1 MHDIPVLRELL
12 LIASAS
18 LAVVL
23 VFQRLKL
30 PPTIGFIVTG
40 ILIGPG
46 GFGLVRDAVFVR
58 TMAEIGVVLLL
69 FTVGLEFSLTDL
81 RRLGRT
87 AIIGGGFQ
95 VFLTLGLVALGF
107 VAFGMHPAPAIFL
120 GMLAALSSTAVVLK
134 LLTDRFELESPH
146 GRLATAVL
154 IFQDLI
160 AVLFLL
166 AVPLLG
172 RWYGG
177 TDPAAHGAPSLWAAV
192 IVVGLF
198 VLLFLGGQRALRWV
212 FARAAR
218 SRSREAFLFGV
229 VLVALGSASLAA
241 WAGLSLALGAFLAG
255 LLLAESDFRE
265 QVAADVL
272 PFRDTLASVFFVSLG
287 MSFLPASVIEHP
299 GIVFGSAFL
308 LVVIKLGAGVL
319 ALRLAGANWR
329 VGFAAALVLAQ
340 IGEFSFM
347 IAQAGQPYGL
357 FSGTIGQAFF
367 ASAVFSLMLTPLLVA
382 RAPDWALQLEM
393 RVTALRLR
401 GGRSVADLPSS
412 ALADAPRSNL
422 LAGHVVIAGFGLNG
436 RNLARVLRSVR
447 VPHVIVDLNADAL
460 ATEAAAGSTTLV
472 GDITRELI
480 LKQAGVTRARVLVLA
495 ISDPTATRQAC
506 RVARALSADVHII
519 VRTRQV
525 AEIDGL
531 FTVGANQVI
540 PEEFETSIEIFTA
553 VLRDYHVPGNVID
566 AQIRLLRQ
574 ERYSLLRGRRLPGSV
589 VEQLE
594 AIMLEGTTDTFLLLQ
609 HSPAVGK
616 TVGELSLGQ
625 GGDCAL
631 VAVVR
636 GGRAL
641 KAYDETLE
649 LRVGDT
655 LVMTGNHASMDR
667 LFQKLQPREG
677 ESPGADSAPPA
688 V

>member
-1 MHDIPVLRELL
+1 VHDIPVLRDLL
-12 LIASAS
+12 LIAGAS

-23 VFQRLKL
+23 VFQRLRL

-40 ILIGPG
+40 VLIGPG
-46 GFGLVRDAVFVR
+46 GFALVRDAEFVR

-81 RRLGRT
+81 RRLGRM
-87 AIIGGGFQ
+87 AIVGGGLQ
-95 VFLTLGLVALGF
+95 VFLTLAAVAAILMA
-107 VAFGMHPAPAIFL
+107 VGMHPARAIFL

-134 LLTDRFELESPH
+134 LLTDRHELESPH

-160 AVLFLL
+160 AVVFLL
-166 AVPLLG
+166 VVPALG
-172 RWYGG
+172 GWLGG
-177 TDPAAHGAPSLWAAV
+177 PHGETHGASPSLVGAV
-192 IVVGLF
+192 IVIGLF
-198 VLLFLGGQRALRWV
+198 VLLFAGGQRALRWV
-212 FARAAR
+212 FVRAAR

-229 VLVALGSASLAA
+229 VLVALGSAALAA

-287 MSFLPASVIEHP
+287 MSFLPASVLQYP
-299 GIVFGSAFL
+299 GLVFGSATL

-329 VGFAAALVLAQ
+329 VGFAAALALAQ

-347 IAQAGQPYGL
+347 IAQAGVPYGL
-357 FSGTIGQAFF
+357 FTGPIGQAFF

-393 RVTALRLR
+393 RITALGLR
-401 GGRSVADLPSS
+401 GGRSVADVPPT
-412 ALADAPRSNL
+412 ALEDTAQSKLRS
-422 LAGHVVIAGFGLNG
+422 GHVIIAGFGLNG

-460 ATEAAAGSTTLV
+460 ATEAAEGSAILV
-472 GDITRELI
+472 GDITREII
-480 LKQAGVTRARVLVLA
+480 LRQAGVTRARDLVLA

-506 RVARALSADVHII
+506 RIARTLSRDVHII
-519 VRTRQV
+519 VRTRLV

-531 FTVGANQVI
+531 YAIGANQVI

-574 ERYSLLRGRRLPGSV
+574 ERYSLLRGRKLPGTV

-594 AIMLEGTTDTFLLLQ
+594 TIMAEGTTDTFLLLQ

-616 TVGELSLGQ
+616 TLGALGLGK
-625 GGDCAL
+625 GGDCSL
-631 VAVVR
+631 IAVVR
-636 GGRAL
+636 GGRAMSG
-641 KAYDETLE
+641 YDDSLA

-667 LFQKLQPREG
+667 VFQRLRPREP
-677 ESPGADSAPPA
+677 EEAEADDASR
-688 V
+688 

>member
-1 MHDIPVLRELL
+1 MHDIPVLRDLL
-12 LIASAS
+12 LIAGAS

-23 VFQRLKL
+23 VFQRLRL

-40 ILIGPG
+40 VLIGPG
-46 GFGLVRDAVFVR
+46 GLGLVRDAEFVR

-87 AIIGGGFQ
+87 AIVGGGFQ
-95 VFLTLGLVALGF
+95 VLLTLGAVALVAI
-107 VAFGMHPAPAIFL
+107 AFGMHPASAIFL

-134 LLTDRFELESPH
+134 LLTDRLELESPH
-146 GRLATAVL
+146 GRLATGVL

-166 AVPLLG
+166 AVPALG
-172 RWYGG
+172 QWHGG
-177 TDPAAHGAPSLWAAV
+177 SPRVGHAATPSFWAAAAV
-192 IVVGLF
+192 IGLF
-198 VLLFLGGQRALRWV
+198 VVLFAGGQRALRWM

-229 VLVALGSASLAA
+229 VLVALGSAALAA

-272 PFRDTLASVFFVSLG
+272 PFRDTLASVFFISLG
-287 MSFLPASVIEHP
+287 MSFLPSSVIEHP
-299 GIVFGSAFL
+299 GLVFSSAVL
-308 LVVIKLGAGVL
+308 LVAIKLGAGVL

-347 IAQAGQPYGL
+347 IAKAGEPYGL
-357 FSGTIGQAFF
+357 FTGAIGQAFF

-393 RVTALRLR
+393 RISGLRLR
-401 GGRSVADLPSS
+401 GGRS
-412 ALADAPRSNL
+412 LAGVTTHAFEDTARSKL
-422 LAGHVVIAGFGLNG
+422 MSGHVVIAGFGLNG

-447 VPHVIVDLNADAL
+447 VPHLIVDLNADAL
-460 ATEAAAGSTTLV
+460 ATEAAEGSPIMV
-472 GDITRELI
+472 GDITREII
-480 LKQAGVTRARVLVLA
+480 LRQAGLTRARVLVLA

-506 RVARALSADVHII
+506 RVARTLSRDVHII

-525 AEIDGL
+525 NEIDGL
-531 FTVGANQVI
+531 FAVGANQVI

-566 AQIRLLRQ
+566 AQIQLLRQ
-574 ERYSLLRGRRLPGSV
+574 ERYSLLRGHRDRAARNDHDGRHHRHVPAAAALAGSRADARRAGPRPRRRLRAG
-589 VEQLE
+589 
-594 AIMLEGTTDTFLLLQ
+594 
-609 HSPAVGK
+609 
-616 TVGELSLGQ
+616 
-625 GGDCAL
+625 
-631 VAVVR
+631 R
-636 GGRAL
+636 GGAR
-641 KAYDETLE
+641 
-649 LRVGDT
+649 R
-655 LVMTGNHASMDR
+655 
-667 LFQKLQPREG
+667 PR
-677 ESPGADSAPPA
+677 PA
-688 V
+688 GL

>member
-1 MHDIPVLRELL
+1 MHDIPVLRDLL
-12 LIASAS
+12 LIAGAS

-23 VFQRLKL
+23 LFHRLRL

-46 GFGLVRDAVFVR
+46 GFGLVRDETFVR

-87 AIIGGGFQ
+87 AVVGGGLQ
-95 VFLTLGLVALGF
+95 VLFTLGAVAL
-107 VAFGMHPAPAIFL
+107 VPLALGMHPASAIFL

-134 LLTDRFELESPH
+134 LLSDRLELESPH
-146 GRLATAVL
+146 GRMATAVL

-160 AVLFLL
+160 AVVFLL
-166 AVPLLG
+166 AVPALGHWLGAAPGDGHGATPSLLG
-172 RWYGG
+172 
-177 TDPAAHGAPSLWAAV
+177 AAIV
-192 IVVGLF
+192 IGLF
-198 VLLFLGGQRALRWV
+198 ALLFAGGQRAVRWV

-229 VLVALGSASLAA
+229 VLVALGSAALAS

-287 MSFLPASVIEHP
+287 MSFLPASVLERP
-299 GIVFGSAFL
+299 LLVFGSAAL
-308 LVVIKLGAGVL
+308 LVAVKLGAGIL
-319 ALRLAGANWR
+319 ALRLAGASWR
-329 VGFAAALVLAQ
+329 VGFAAALALAQ

-347 IAQAGQPYGL
+347 IAQAGTPYGL
-357 FSGTIGQAFF
+357 FAGPIGQAFF
-367 ASAVFSLMLTPLLVA
+367 ASAVFSLILTPLLVS

-393 RVTALRLR
+393 RITALRMR
-401 GGRSVADLPSS
+401 GGRSVVGRESETPVEAAQSKL
-412 ALADAPRSNL
+412 RS
-422 LAGHVVIAGFGLNG
+422 GHVIIAGFGLNG

-447 VPHVIVDLNADAL
+447 VPHVVVDLNADAL
-460 ATEAAAGSTTLV
+460 ATESALGSEVMV

-480 LKQAGVTRARVLVLA
+480 QRQAGVVRARDMVLA

-506 RVARALSADVHII
+506 RVARGLSRDVHLI

-531 FTVGANQVI
+531 YAVGANQVI

-574 ERYSLLRGRRLPGSV
+574 ERYSLLRGRKLPGTV

-594 AIMLEGTTDTFLLLQ
+594 TIMQEGTTDTFLLLQ
-609 HSPAVGK
+609 HSPAVGR
-616 TVGELSLGQ
+616 TLGDLGLGE

-641 KAYDETLE
+641 ESYDASLE

-667 LFQKLQPREG
+667 LFQHLRPPDDPDRERS
-677 ESPGADSAPPA
+677 EA
-688 V
+688 

>member
-12 LIASAS
+12 LIAGAS

-23 VFQRLKL
+23 VFQRLRI

-46 GFGLVRDAVFVR
+46 GFGLVRDAEFVR

-87 AIIGGGFQ
+87 AIIGGGLQ
-95 VFLTLGLVALGF
+95 VLLTLGLVAGGLI
-107 VAFGMHPAPAIFL
+107 AFGMHPATAIFL
-120 GMLAALSSTAVVLK
+120 GMLAVLSSTAVVLK
-134 LLTDRFELESPH
+134 LLSDRLELEAPH

-154 IFQDLI
+154 IFQDLM
-160 AVLFLL
+160 AVVFLL
-166 AVPLLG
+166 AVPALG
-172 RWYGG
+172 AWLGG
-177 TDPAAHGAPSLWAAV
+177 GKTESHGPTPSIWGAAIV
-192 IVVGLF
+192 IALF
-198 VLLFLGGQRALRWV
+198 VLLFAGGQRALRWMFV
-212 FARAAR
+212 RAAR

-229 VLVALGSASLAA
+229 VVVALGSASLAA

-272 PFRDTLASVFFVSLG
+272 PFRDTLASVFFISLG

-299 GIVFGSAFL
+299 GLVFGSAVL
-308 LVVIKLGAGVL
+308 LVVIKLGAGLV
-319 ALRLAGANWR
+319 ALRLAGASWR
-329 VGFAAALVLAQ
+329 VAFAASLALAQ

-347 IAQAGQPYGL
+347 IAQAGEPSGL
-357 FSGTIGQAFF
+357 FSGVIGQAFF

-393 RVTALRLR
+393 RITAMRMR
-401 GGRSVADLPSS
+401 GGS
-412 ALADAPRSNL
+412 LATIPEGATEDTAQSNL
-422 LAGHVVIAGFGLNG
+422 MSQHVVIAGFGLNG

-447 VPHVIVDLNADAL
+447 VKHVIVDLNAEAL
-460 ATEAAAGSTTLV
+460 ATEAGEGSPVLV
-472 GDITRELI
+472 GDITQEII

-506 RVARALSADVHII
+506 RIARRSSHDVHII

-525 AEIDGL
+525 SEIDGL
-531 FTVGANQVI
+531 FAVGANQVI

-553 VLRDYHVPGNVID
+553 VLRDYHVPNNVVQ

-574 ERYSLLRGRRLPGSV
+574 ERYSLLRGRKLPGTV
-589 VEQLE
+589 VDQLE
-594 AIMLEGTTDTFLLLQ
+594 TIMQEGTTDTFLLLQ

-616 TVGELSLGQ
+616 KIGELGI
-625 GGDCAL
+625 GDAGDCAL
-631 VAVVR
+631 VALVR

-641 KAYDETLE
+641 QGYDETLE

-667 LFQKLQPREG
+667 LFQRLRPWQEG
-677 ESPGADSAPPA
+677 DPPQSPVAGT
-688 V
+688 